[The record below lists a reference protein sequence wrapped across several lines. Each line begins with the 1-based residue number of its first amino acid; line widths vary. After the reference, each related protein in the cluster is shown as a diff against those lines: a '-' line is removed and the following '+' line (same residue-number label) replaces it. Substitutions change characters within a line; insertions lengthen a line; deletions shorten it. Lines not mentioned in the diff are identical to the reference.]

1 MKLNEIT
8 PDIIRALKENTSAI
22 GLLSDEEKAASELIG
37 KSNFEIY
44 EFSGEWTGAGT
55 IMFNPARI
63 YRLRPDYEPPQEPQ
77 KERFLFMPI
86 FWSMDDCIIDYHDE
100 DLTDYDFI
108 GWTDNEK
115 FFVFGNPLL
124 EYTLQYQARIQIEA
138 IKNDFSRATF
148 AVFMLKEGANQ

>member
-8 PDIIRALKENTSAI
+8 PEMIRALKDNKEPFGMMDYESKKSALAI
-22 GLLSDEEKAASELIG
+22 EKQ
-37 KSNFEIY
+37 NFEIKI
-44 EFSGEWTGAGT
+44 EDSWHEGISGE
-55 IMFNPARI
+55 FYPYHI
-63 YRLRPDYEPPQEPQ
+63 YRLKPDYELPKEPQ
-77 KERFLFMPI
+77 KERFLFMPV

-124 EYTLQYQARIQIEA
+124 EYSQQYQARIQIEA
-138 IKNDFSRATF
+138 IANDFSRATF
-148 AVFMLKEGANQ
+148 TVFMLKEGGE